1 MTAEIDGQRQRLAQ
15 WVKRHPAF
23 GAELGEFA
31 SLAGGQSSTLFRFTC
46 EGRQGAYVIRMEPKD
61 RQIFLAPD
69 ITLEFRLAQGLAG
82 AGIPVAPPV
91 AVESDASILGA
102 PFMVMGEVLGS
113 APLGRPSM
121 HVAGLLPELTPD
133 QRRALG
139 TATLDVLAGIHALD
153 WRITHPFMAEMA
165 GESGGLDRHL
175 DHLARWY
182 AWTVQGRA
190 FPVTD
195 QALDYLL
202 RHRASLADAPDVL
215 LWGDARPGNILFG
228 PDQAPAAVLD
238 WEAALIG
245 PAGLDLGY
253 LLMMDRFHAD
263 AIGVERLPGWLDEG
277 QTIARYAATAG
288 SPVADLDYFIVM
300 GAFFMA
306 TTMIRAGD
314 MGIASGKFAPG
325 SRFGS
330 DNTATQIIAQQ
341 LGLPMPP
348 LSPDF
353 IAHRGLAPGSKGLAA

>member
-1 MTAEIDGQRQRLAQ
+1 MGDDAGQRQRFAA
-15 WVKRHPAF
+15 WVKQHPAF
-23 GAELGEFA
+23 TGELGDFA
-31 SLAGGQSSTLFRFTC
+31 PLAGGQSSTLFRFTC
-46 EGRQGAYVIRMEPKD
+46 TDTPGAFVVRMEPKD

-82 AGIPVAPPV
+82 AGIPVASPV
-91 AVESDASILGA
+91 AVESDAGVLGA
-102 PFMVMGEVLGS
+102 PFMVMGEVFGQ

-121 HVAGLLPELTPD
+121 HVAGLLPELTPA
-133 QRRALG
+133 QRQAIG
-139 TATLDVLAGIHALD
+139 TATLDTLASIHALD
-153 WRITHPFMAEMA
+153 WRVTHPFMADMA

-182 AWTVQGRA
+182 GWTVQGRP

-195 QALDYLL
+195 EALAYLL
-202 RHRASLADAPDVL
+202 RHRARLAEAPDVL

-263 AIGVERLPGWLDEG
+263 AIGVERLPGWLDEA
-277 QTIARYAATAG
+277 QTIARYTAASGA
-288 SPVADLDYFIVM
+288 PVADLDYFIVM

-314 MGIASGKFAPG
+314 MGLASGKFAPG

-330 DNTATQIIAQQ
+330 DNTATQIIAAQ
-341 LGLPMPP
+341 LGLDMPP

-353 IAHRGLAPGSKGLAA
+353 IAHRGLAPGTKGLAA